1 MTVYKFWA
9 SHAGKIRNGS
19 APPPPP
25 FALVMLS
32 GAHRLDS
39 GRPAVPDCRPK
50 STEAVIDPRGT
61 QRVLLPFLG
70 HRPRH
75 SAAQAAASHSLRHA
89 IAEPRPQLTAV
100 LADGCRRGRLG
111 RDR

>member
-39 GRPAVPDCRPK
+39 GRPSVPDW
-50 STEAVIDPRGT
+50 STQVDPRGT

-111 RDR
+111 RDRAP